1 VRLFH
6 SEVLINARP
15 STVWNVITDG
25 ANFGVW
31 ESGLQ
36 EAAGRIGSGDKVRI
50 TPTGRRRPLSL
61 RVHQVDGKVMTL
73 RRRLPLGLWNR
84 TRTYTLTGEA
94 SRTRLSIT
102 EKHRGLLLPFS
113 RHSAADEFLQRFT
126 AAVRNRSEV
135 LDRVF

>member
-1 VRLFH
+1 
-6 SEVLINARP
+6 VLINARP

-31 ESGLQ
+31 EPGLQ
-36 EAAGRIGSGDKVRI
+36 EAAGRIRSGDKVRI

-61 RVHQVDGKVMTL
+61 RVRQVEGEAMTL
-73 RRRLPLGLWNR
+73 GRRLPFGLWNR

-94 SRTRLSIT
+94 SRTRLAVT

-113 RHSAADEFLQRFT
+113 RHPAADEFLQRFT
-126 AAVRNRSEV
+126 TAVRNRSEI
-135 LDRVF
+135 LDRAFQAGR